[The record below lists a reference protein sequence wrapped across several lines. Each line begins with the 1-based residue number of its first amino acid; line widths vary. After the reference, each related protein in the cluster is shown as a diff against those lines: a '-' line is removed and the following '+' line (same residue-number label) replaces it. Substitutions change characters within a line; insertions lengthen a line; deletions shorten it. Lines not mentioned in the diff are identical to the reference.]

1 MVTLRTGVRA
11 QMRVQEMFMLPYQPQ
26 LSGSVSCVSFPVS
39 GYLQKE
45 ELTGGGISRD
55 VT

>member
-1 MVTLRTGVRA
+1 
-11 QMRVQEMFMLPYQPQ
+11 MLPYQPQ

-45 ELTGGGISRD
+45 ELLVEVSAGM
-55 VT
+55 